1 MSSDVNAVL
10 TQPTKKID
18 HWYKEPWNLL
28 VIGGPLVV
36 VFASILTGYIA
47 FNGADNVIAEDYYKQ
62 GLRVNLNIQRDAKAR
77 ELGMSATIS
86 VNPATNAVSMD
97 LTSTVADGTAL
108 PESVQIS
115 FANANEDKTSV
126 NEIVKRLRLVQTRA
140 GHYEAETPKP
150 IASGTTK
157 LIHVKVET
165 NDWRL
170 TGDWF
175 EPGQGA
181 LQLKAS

>member
-28 VIGGPLVV
+28 VIGGPLIVV
-36 VFASILTGYIA
+36 AASIATGYIA
-47 FNGADNVIAEDYYKQ
+47 FSGADNVVTEDYYKQ
-62 GLRVNLNIQRDAKAR
+62 GLKVNLDIQRDAKAR
-77 ELGMSATIS
+77 ELGLSATVS
-86 VNPATNAVSMD
+86 VNLATNAVTMD
-97 LTSTVADGTAL
+97 LAAGADANAVL

-115 FANANEDKTSV
+115 FASATQDKTSV
-126 NEIVKRLRLVQTRA
+126 NETVKRLRLIQTRA
-140 GHYEAETPKP
+140 GHYEAETPKQ
-150 IASGTTK
+150 IAPGTTR

-175 EPGQGA
+175 EPGQRV